1 MKIFFDKYK
10 KPVAIGIFSVIL
22 IIVILFSFNSGSQD
36 EEYEMSPADSVK
48 AEELERILEKEK
60 LVAITDYNSIN
71 YFVYRG
77 KTMGY
82 QYELL
87 QKYAKYLGVDLDI
100 KVDNSMSNKFRC
112 LNQGE
117 CDIIGIDLT
126 VTEERSKFVDFTIPH
141 SLSRQVLV
149 QRKPEGYRQMRSRN
163 IEEEL
168 IRNQLNLNGKTV
180 YVQKGSSFASRLES
194 LSNEIGGD
202 INIVESDYEAEHLV
216 KLVAQGEID
225 YTVCDEHVAMVN
237 STYYDNIDIET
248 PVSFPQKL
256 AWAVKKGADS
266 LRLSINEWLR
276 DYKETPDYRMLYHK
290 YFVSS
295 RSSHKR
301 NQEFHSISGGKISRY
316 DDLIKKYSDEIGWDW
331 RLLASLVYQESRF
344 NPKIDSWAG
353 AQGLM
358 QLMPNTARRFGANN
372 VYDPEQNIRAGVK
385 FLEYLE
391 KQFEKK
397 QAEKEDRI
405 RFVLASYNVGLG
417 HVLDARRLAHK
428 YEADTNSWNAVDTF
442 LLYKSMPKYYNDPV
456 VKHGYCRGEETY
468 NFVNQIL
475 DRYEHYKNLVPE

>member
-1 MKIFFDKYK
+1 MNIFFDEYK
-10 KPVAIGIFSVIL
+10 KPLAIALFSLIL
-22 IIVILFSFNSGSQD
+22 IIVVIVSFNTGNQD
-36 EEYEMSPADSVK
+36 EEYEMSSADSVK
-48 AEELERILEKEK
+48 AEQLKKVLEEDK

-87 QKYAKYLGVDLDI
+87 KKYADYLEVELDI
-100 KVDNSMSNKFRC
+100 KVDNSMSNKFSC

-126 VTEERSKFVDFTIPH
+126 VTEERSQFVDFTIPH

-149 QRKPEGYRQMRSRN
+149 QRKPEGYRQMTSRS

-168 IRNQLNLNGKTV
+168 IRNQLKLNGKTV
-180 YVQKGSSFASRLES
+180 YVQKGSSFATRLES

-202 INIVESDYEAEHLV
+202 INIIESDYEAEHLV
-216 KLVAQGEID
+216 KLVAKGEID

-237 STYYDNIDIET
+237 RTYYDNIDIET

-276 DYKETPDYRMLYHK
+276 DYKETADYRMLYHK
-290 YFVSS
+290 YFVSN
-295 RSSHKR
+295 RSSHKS
-301 NQEFHSISGGKISRY
+301 NQEYHSISGGKISYY

-358 QLMPNTARRFGANN
+358 QLMPNTAKRFGANN
-372 VYDPEQNIRAGVK
+372 IYDPEQNIRAGVK

-397 QAEKEDRI
+397 EAEKEDRI

-417 HVLDARRLAHK
+417 HVLDARRLAEK
-428 YEADTNSWNAVDTF
+428 YDADKNLWNEVDTF

-456 VKHGYCRGEETY
+456 VKHGYCRGEEAY
-468 NFVNQIL
+468 SFVNQVL
-475 DRYEHYKNLVPE
+475 ARYEHYKKLVPK